1 MVARGE
7 IWLVRLDPTVGS
19 EISKT
24 RPCVVVSPDGLN
36 HLPVY
41 IIVPMTTGSRPSP
54 FRPMVEFGGR
64 RGLLLPDQIKAVAR
78 ERMLR
83 KVGTLEPTVLSTLLD
98 ILRRVFAD

>member
-36 HLPVY
+36 HLPVH

-54 FRPMVEFGGR
+54 FRPMVEFAGR
-64 RGLLLPDQIKAVAR
+64 RGLLLPDQIKTVAR

-83 KVGTLEPTVLSTLLD
+83 KVGALDPVVLSTLLD

>member
-1 MVARGE
+1 MVARGD

-36 HLPVY
+36 HLPAHIV
-41 IIVPMTTGSRPSP
+41 VPMTTGSRPSP
-54 FRPMVEFGGR
+54 FRPTVEFAGR
-64 RGLLLPDQIKAVAR
+64 SGLLLPDQIKTVAR
-78 ERMLR
+78 ERMVR
-83 KVGTLEPTVLSTLLD
+83 KVGTLEPVVLSTLLD